1 MPTETINTETGTHY
15 SRAELKATFELVE
28 NKNNWKMPID
38 KEVWLSALEVNAV
51 YNAVIFFAGCAPK
64 FTCIKCGIDGK
75 NLYRVTAP
83 GYYKAVGA

>member
-28 NKNNWKMPID
+28 NKTNWKMPID
-38 KEVWLSALEVNAV
+38 KSVKLNKKEM
-51 YNAVIFFAGCAPK
+51 AVIAEAVRFFAGCTPT
-64 FTCIKCGIDGK
+64 FTLVNKRMSV
-75 NLYRVTAP
+75 YRVEAP